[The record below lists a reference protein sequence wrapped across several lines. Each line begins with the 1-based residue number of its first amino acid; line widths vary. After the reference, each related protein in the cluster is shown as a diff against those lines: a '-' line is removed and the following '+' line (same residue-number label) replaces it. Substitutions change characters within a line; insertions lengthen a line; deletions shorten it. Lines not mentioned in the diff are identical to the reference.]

1 MKWIAG
7 YAASVCILLIIVA
20 QSIFITTFHMV
31 PFFSRHY
38 ERYNVPETIGIDK
51 DELMYVTA
59 QLLDYMRG
67 RRDDLIVYATINGE
81 LQTFFSERDI
91 RHMEDVL
98 ELYNIAFL
106 IRNIAFWLLLFLILA
121 MILFKAP
128 VLEVLA
134 RCSREVLVTFLLL
147 LGVLA
152 VVIALDWDHAFIVF
166 HEIFFDNDYWILT
179 PGADPLID
187 MVNHP
192 FFLNISIIMAALLI
206 LFSAVIITGSTLYL
220 RSVKPWSDTQ
230 TIAKFR

>member
-20 QSIFITTFHMV
+20 QSIFIPTFHMV
-31 PFFSRHY
+31 SFFSWHY

-51 DELMYVTA
+51 EELMYVTA

-67 RRDDLIVYATINGE
+67 RRDDLVVYATVNGE
-81 LQTFFSERDI
+81 LQTFFSDRDI

-98 ELYNIAFL
+98 ELYNTAFL
-106 IRNIAFWLLLFLILA
+106 VRNIAFWLLLFLIFG
-121 MILFKAP
+121 MMLFKAP

-134 RCSREVLVTFLLL
+134 RCSREVLVTFILL

-152 VVIALDWDHAFIVF
+152 GVIALDWDQAFIIF

-192 FFLNISIIMAALLI
+192 FFLNISIITGSLLV
-206 LFSAVIITGSTLYL
+206 LFSAIIIISGTLYL
-220 RSVKPWSDTQ
+220 RSVRPWGDTQ
-230 TIAKFR
+230 TVARFR